1 MNKYLTMTGLGFT
14 SGLPYMLIFSTLS
27 IWLRDVGIDLT
38 IIGFFA
44 WISLTYSLKFLWS
57 PLVDRYSIPILNY
70 FGSRKSWIILM
81 QALIMIFLIF
91 LSYADPTFSIKNEP
105 LFIVAD
111 DIDSF
116 ILYQVNGELDVAY
129 LALFAILIALAGS
142 FQDIAIDAFRIELAS
157 IEEQGNLAAYYQ
169 FGYRAAI
176 LTATSFALIY
186 AENYSW
192 GSAYFLMSILML
204 LGALPL
210 FMTPEN
216 KNNVNKSISFLKSFY
231 EATKDFIKRF
241 NLFAASIL
249 LLIVATYR
257 LTDIVMGP
265 MANPFYLDLG
275 FSLTEIGSIV
285 KIVALVASIIGLFAG
300 GLLIKKVGTYK
311 SLLFGAF
318 AVMLSNTLFA
328 VVAILEPNLNLLS
341 IIVFTDS
348 FSAGV
353 VGTVNIAFLTSLVS
367 KQFTATQYALLT
379 SFMMLPGKILSGF
392 SGVLASYFQSNL
404 GTELG
409 WMIFFIFTSLLAL
422 PAIILITENKSLIK
436 R

>member
-1 MNKYLTMTGLGFT
+1 MAGLGLT

-27 IWLRDVGIDLT
+27 IWLRDAGIDLT

-57 PLVDRYSIPILNY
+57 PLVDRYSVPIFQY

-81 QALIMIFLIF
+81 QILIFIFLIC
-91 LSYADPTFSIKNEP
+91 LSRADPTR
-105 LFIVAD
+105 
-111 DIDSF
+111 DIS
-116 ILYQVNGELDVAY
+116 Y
-129 LALFAILIALAGS
+129 LATFAILIALAGS
-142 FQDIAIDAFRIELAS
+142 FQDIAIDAFRIELAN

-192 GSAYFLMSILML
+192 SSAYFLMAVLML
-204 LGALPL
+204 LGLIALL
-210 FMTPEN
+210 ITPER
-216 KNNVNKSISFLKSFY
+216 KNHEKKELSFFENFS
-231 EATKDFIKRF
+231 EPIKDFVKRF

-249 LLIVATYR
+249 LLIIATYR

-265 MANPFYLDLG
+265 MANPFYIDMG
-275 FSLTEIGSIV
+275 FSLTEIGSVV
-285 KIVALVASIIGLFAG
+285 KIVALVASIIGLFLG
-300 GLLIKKVGTYK
+300 GILIKNFGLYK

-318 AVMLSNTLFA
+318 AVMISNVFFSI
-328 VVAILEPNLNLLS
+328 VAISEPNLNLLS

-367 KQFTATQYALLT
+367 KKFTATQYALLT
-379 SFMMLPGKILSGF
+379 SFMMLPGKIFSGF
-392 SGVLASYFQSNL
+392 SGVLAYYFQSITNL
-404 GTELG
+404 EVG
-409 WMIFFIFTSLLAL
+409 WMIFFIFTSILAI
-422 PAIILITENKSLIK
+422 PAIILVSLNKNLIQ

>member
-1 MNKYLTMTGLGFT
+1 MNKNLTMAGLGFT

-27 IWLRDVGIDLT
+27 IWLRDAGIDLT

-57 PLVDRYSIPILNY
+57 PLVDRYSVPIFQY

-81 QALIMIFLIF
+81 QILIFIFLIC
-91 LSYADPTFSIKNEP
+91 LSRADPTR
-105 LFIVAD
+105 
-111 DIDSF
+111 DIS
-116 ILYQVNGELDVAY
+116 Y
-129 LALFAILIALAGS
+129 LATFAILIALAGS
-142 FQDIAIDAFRIELAS
+142 FQDIAIDAFRIELAN

-192 GSAYFLMSILML
+192 SSAYFLMAVLML
-204 LGALPL
+204 LGLIALL
-210 FMTPEN
+210 ITPERAN
-216 KNNVNKSISFLKSFY
+216 HEKKELSFFENFS
-231 EATKDFIKRF
+231 EPIKDFVKRF

-249 LLIVATYR
+249 LLIIATYR

-265 MANPFYLDLG
+265 MANPFYIDMG
-275 FSLTEIGSIV
+275 FSLTEIGSVV
-285 KIVALVASIIGLFAG
+285 KIVALVASIIGLFLG
-300 GLLIKKVGTYK
+300 GILIKSFGLYK

-318 AVMLSNTLFA
+318 AVMISNVFFSI
-328 VVAILEPNLNLLS
+328 VAISEPNLNLLS

-367 KQFTATQYALLT
+367 KKFTATQYALLT
-379 SFMMLPGKILSGF
+379 SFMMLPGKIFSGF
-392 SGVLASYFQSNL
+392 SGVLADYFQSITNL
-404 GTELG
+404 EVG
-409 WMIFFIFTSLLAL
+409 WMIFFIFTSILAI
-422 PAIILITENKSLIK
+422 PAIILVSLNKNLIQ

>member
-1 MNKYLTMTGLGFT
+1 MNKNLTMAGLGFT

-57 PLVDRYSIPILNY
+57 PLVDRYSVPIFQY

-81 QALIMIFLIF
+81 QILIFIFLIC
-91 LSYADPTFSIKNEP
+91 LSRADPTR
-105 LFIVAD
+105 
-111 DIDSF
+111 DIS
-116 ILYQVNGELDVAY
+116 Y
-129 LALFAILIALAGS
+129 LATFAILIALAGS
-142 FQDIAIDAFRIELAS
+142 FQDIAIDAFRIELAN

-192 GSAYFLMSILML
+192 SSAYFLMAVLML
-204 LGALPL
+204 LGLIALL
-210 FMTPEN
+210 ITPERAN
-216 KNNVNKSISFLKSFY
+216 HEKKELSFFENFS
-231 EATKDFIKRF
+231 EPIKDFVKRF

-249 LLIVATYR
+249 LLIIATYR

-265 MANPFYLDLG
+265 MANPFYIDMG
-275 FSLTEIGSIV
+275 FSLTEIGSVV
-285 KIVALVASIIGLFAG
+285 KIVALVASIIGLFLG
-300 GLLIKKVGTYK
+300 GILIKNFGLYK

-318 AVMLSNTLFA
+318 AVMISNVFFSI
-328 VVAILEPNLNLLS
+328 VAISEPNLNLLS

-367 KQFTATQYALLT
+367 KKFTATQYALLT
-379 SFMMLPGKILSGF
+379 SFMMLPGKIFSGF
-392 SGVLASYFQSNL
+392 SGVLAYYFQSITNL
-404 GTELG
+404 EVG
-409 WMIFFIFTSLLAL
+409 WMIFFIFTSILAL
-422 PAIILITENKSLIK
+422 PAIILVSLNKNLIQ

>member
-1 MNKYLTMTGLGFT
+1 MNKNLTMAGLGFT

-57 PLVDRYSIPILNY
+57 PLVDRYSVPIFQY

-81 QALIMIFLIF
+81 QILIFIFLIC
-91 LSYADPTFSIKNEP
+91 LSRADPTR
-105 LFIVAD
+105 
-111 DIDSF
+111 DIS
-116 ILYQVNGELDVAY
+116 Y
-129 LALFAILIALAGS
+129 LATFAILIALAGS
-142 FQDIAIDAFRIELAS
+142 FQDIAIDAFRIELAN

-192 GSAYFLMSILML
+192 SSTYFLMAVLML
-204 LGALPL
+204 LGLIALL
-210 FMTPEN
+210 ITPERAN
-216 KNNVNKSISFLKSFY
+216 HEKKELSFFENFS
-231 EATKDFIKRF
+231 EPIKDFVKRF

-249 LLIVATYR
+249 LLIIATYR

-265 MANPFYLDLG
+265 MANPFYIDMG
-275 FSLTEIGSIV
+275 FSLTEIGSVV
-285 KIVALVASIIGLFAG
+285 KIVALVASIIGLFLG
-300 GLLIKKVGTYK
+300 GILIKNFGLYK

-318 AVMLSNTLFA
+318 AVMISNVFFSI
-328 VVAILEPNLNLLS
+328 VAISEPNLNLLS

-367 KQFTATQYALLT
+367 KKFTATQYALLT
-379 SFMMLPGKILSGF
+379 SFMMLPGKIFSGF
-392 SGVLASYFQSNL
+392 SGVLADYFQSITNL
-404 GTELG
+404 EVG
-409 WMIFFIFTSLLAL
+409 WMIFFIFTSILAI
-422 PAIILITENKSLIK
+422 PAIILVSLNKNLIQ

>member
-1 MNKYLTMTGLGFT
+1 MNKNLTMAGLGFT

-57 PLVDRYSIPILNY
+57 PLVDRYSVPIFQY

-81 QALIMIFLIF
+81 QILIFIFLIC
-91 LSYADPTFSIKNEP
+91 LSRADPTR
-105 LFIVAD
+105 
-111 DIDSF
+111 DIS
-116 ILYQVNGELDVAY
+116 Y
-129 LALFAILIALAGS
+129 LATFAILIALAGS
-142 FQDIAIDAFRIELAS
+142 FQDIAIDAFRIELAN

-176 LTATSFALIY
+176 LTATSFALIF

-192 GSAYFLMSILML
+192 SSAYFLMAVLML
-204 LGALPL
+204 LGLIALL
-210 FMTPEN
+210 ITPERAN
-216 KNNVNKSISFLKSFY
+216 HEKKELSFFENFS
-231 EATKDFIKRF
+231 EPIKDFVKRF

-249 LLIVATYR
+249 LLIIATYR

-265 MANPFYLDLG
+265 MANPFYIDMG
-275 FSLTEIGSIV
+275 FSLTEIGSVV
-285 KIVALVASIIGLFAG
+285 KIVALVASIIGLFLG
-300 GLLIKKVGTYK
+300 GILIKNFGLYK

-318 AVMLSNTLFA
+318 AVMISNVFFSI
-328 VVAILEPNLNLLS
+328 VAISEPNLNLLS

-367 KQFTATQYALLT
+367 KKFTATQYALLT
-379 SFMMLPGKILSGF
+379 SFMMLPGKIFSGF
-392 SGVLASYFQSNL
+392 SGVLADYFQSITNL
-404 GTELG
+404 EVG
-409 WMIFFIFTSLLAL
+409 WMIFFIFTSILAI
-422 PAIILITENKSLIK
+422 PAIILVSLNKKLIQ

>member
-1 MNKYLTMTGLGFT
+1 MNKNLTMAGLGFT

-57 PLVDRYSIPILNY
+57 PLVDRYSVPIFQY

-81 QALIMIFLIF
+81 QILIFIFLIC
-91 LSYADPTFSIKNEP
+91 LSRADPTR
-105 LFIVAD
+105 
-111 DIDSF
+111 DIS
-116 ILYQVNGELDVAY
+116 Y
-129 LALFAILIALAGS
+129 LATFAILIALAGS
-142 FQDIAIDAFRIELAS
+142 FQDIAIDAFRIELAN

-192 GSAYFLMSILML
+192 SSAYFLMAVLML
-204 LGALPL
+204 LGLIALL
-210 FMTPEN
+210 ITPERAN
-216 KNNVNKSISFLKSFY
+216 HEKKELSFFENFL
-231 EATKDFIKRF
+231 EPIKDFVKRF

-249 LLIVATYR
+249 LLIIATYR

-265 MANPFYLDLG
+265 MANPFYIDMG
-275 FSLTEIGSIV
+275 FSLTEIGSVV
-285 KIVALVASIIGLFAG
+285 KIVALVASIIGLFLG
-300 GLLIKKVGTYK
+300 GILIKNFGLYK

-318 AVMLSNTLFA
+318 AVMISNVFFSI
-328 VVAILEPNLNLLS
+328 VAISEPNLNLLS

-367 KQFTATQYALLT
+367 KKFTATQYALLT
-379 SFMMLPGKILSGF
+379 SFMMLPGKIFSGF
-392 SGVLASYFQSNL
+392 SGVLADYFQSITNL
-404 GTELG
+404 EVG
-409 WMIFFIFTSLLAL
+409 WMIFFIFTSILAL
-422 PAIILITENKSLIK
+422 PAIILVSLNKNLIQ

>member
-1 MNKYLTMTGLGFT
+1 MNKNLTMAGLGFT

-57 PLVDRYSIPILNY
+57 PLVDRYSVPIFQY

-81 QALIMIFLIF
+81 QILIFIFLIC
-91 LSYADPTFSIKNEP
+91 LSRADPTR
-105 LFIVAD
+105 
-111 DIDSF
+111 DIS
-116 ILYQVNGELDVAY
+116 Y
-129 LALFAILIALAGS
+129 LATFAILIALAGS
-142 FQDIAIDAFRIELAS
+142 FQDIAIDAFRIELAN

-192 GSAYFLMSILML
+192 SSAYFLMAVLML
-204 LGALPL
+204 LGLIALL
-210 FMTPEN
+210 ITPERAN
-216 KNNVNKSISFLKSFY
+216 HEKKELSFFENFS
-231 EATKDFIKRF
+231 EPIKDFVKRF

-249 LLIVATYR
+249 LLIIATYR

-265 MANPFYLDLG
+265 MANPFYIDMG
-275 FSLTEIGSIV
+275 FSLTEIGSVV
-285 KIVALVASIIGLFAG
+285 KIVALVASIIGLFLG
-300 GLLIKKVGTYK
+300 GILIKNFGLYR

-318 AVMLSNTLFA
+318 AVMISNVFFSI
-328 VVAILEPNLNLLS
+328 VAISEPNLNLLS

-367 KQFTATQYALLT
+367 KKFTATQYALLT
-379 SFMMLPGKILSGF
+379 SFMMLPGKIFSGF
-392 SGVLASYFQSNL
+392 SGVLADYFQSITNL
-404 GTELG
+404 EVG
-409 WMIFFIFTSLLAL
+409 WMIFFIFTSILAI
-422 PAIILITENKSLIK
+422 PAIILVSLNKNLIQ

>member
-1 MNKYLTMTGLGFT
+1 MNKNLTMAGLGFT

-57 PLVDRYSIPILNY
+57 PLVDRYSVPIFQY

-81 QALIMIFLIF
+81 QILIFIFLIC
-91 LSYADPTFSIKNEP
+91 LSRADPTR
-105 LFIVAD
+105 
-111 DIDSF
+111 DIS
-116 ILYQVNGELDVAY
+116 Y
-129 LALFAILIALAGS
+129 LATFAILIALAGS
-142 FQDIAIDAFRIELAS
+142 FQDIAIDAFRIELAN

-169 FGYRAAI
+169 FGYRTAI

-192 GSAYFLMSILML
+192 SSAYFLMAVLML
-204 LGALPL
+204 LGLIALL
-210 FMTPEN
+210 ITPERAN
-216 KNNVNKSISFLKSFY
+216 HEKKELSFFENFS
-231 EATKDFIKRF
+231 EPIKDFVKRF

-249 LLIVATYR
+249 LLIIATYR

-265 MANPFYLDLG
+265 MANPFYIDMG
-275 FSLTEIGSIV
+275 FSLTEIGSVV
-285 KIVALVASIIGLFAG
+285 KIVALVASIIGLFLG
-300 GLLIKKVGTYK
+300 GILIKNFGLYK

-318 AVMLSNTLFA
+318 AVMISNVFFSI
-328 VVAILEPNLNLLS
+328 VAISEPNLNLLS

-367 KQFTATQYALLT
+367 KKFTATQYALLT
-379 SFMMLPGKILSGF
+379 SFMMLPGKIFSGF
-392 SGVLASYFQSNL
+392 SGVLADYFQSITNL
-404 GTELG
+404 EVG
-409 WMIFFIFTSLLAL
+409 WMIFFIFTSILAI
-422 PAIILITENKSLIK
+422 PAIILVSLNKNLIQ

>member
-1 MNKYLTMTGLGFT
+1 MNKNLTMAGLGFT

-57 PLVDRYSIPILNY
+57 PLVDRYSVPIFQY

-81 QALIMIFLIF
+81 QILIFIFLIC
-91 LSYADPTFSIKNEP
+91 LSRADPTR
-105 LFIVAD
+105 
-111 DIDSF
+111 DIS
-116 ILYQVNGELDVAY
+116 Y
-129 LALFAILIALAGS
+129 LATFAILIALAGS
-142 FQDIAIDAFRIELAS
+142 FQDIAIDAFRIELAN

-192 GSAYFLMSILML
+192 SSAYFLMAVLML
-204 LGALPL
+204 LGLIALL
-210 FMTPEN
+210 ITPERAN
-216 KNNVNKSISFLKSFY
+216 HEKKELSFFENFS
-231 EATKDFIKRF
+231 EPIKDFVKRF

-249 LLIVATYR
+249 LLIIATYR

-265 MANPFYLDLG
+265 MANPFYIDMG
-275 FSLTEIGSIV
+275 FSLTEIGSVV
-285 KIVALVASIIGLFAG
+285 KIVALVASIIGLFLG
-300 GLLIKKVGTYK
+300 GILIKNFGLYM

-318 AVMLSNTLFA
+318 AVMISNVFFSI
-328 VVAILEPNLNLLS
+328 VAISEPNLNLLS

-367 KQFTATQYALLT
+367 KKFTATQYALLT
-379 SFMMLPGKILSGF
+379 SFMMLPGKIFSGF
-392 SGVLASYFQSNL
+392 SGVLADYFQSITNL
-404 GTELG
+404 EVG
-409 WMIFFIFTSLLAL
+409 WMIFFIFTSILAI
-422 PAIILITENKSLIK
+422 PAIILVSLNKNLIQ

>member
-1 MNKYLTMTGLGFT
+1 MNKNLTMAGLGFT

-27 IWLRDVGIDLT
+27 IWLRDAGIDLT

-57 PLVDRYSIPILNY
+57 PLVDRYSVPIFQY

-81 QALIMIFLIF
+81 QILIFIFLIC
-91 LSYADPTFSIKNEP
+91 LSRADPTR
-105 LFIVAD
+105 
-111 DIDSF
+111 DIS
-116 ILYQVNGELDVAY
+116 Y
-129 LALFAILIALAGS
+129 LATFAILIALAGS
-142 FQDIAIDAFRIELAS
+142 FQDIAIDAFRIELAN

-192 GSAYFLMSILML
+192 SSAYFLMAVLML
-204 LGALPL
+204 LGLIALL
-210 FMTPEN
+210 ITPERAN
-216 KNNVNKSISFLKSFY
+216 HEKKELSFFENFL
-231 EATKDFIKRF
+231 EPIKDFVKRF

-249 LLIVATYR
+249 LLIIATYR

-265 MANPFYLDLG
+265 MANPFYIDMG
-275 FSLTEIGSIV
+275 FSLTEIGSVV
-285 KIVALVASIIGLFAG
+285 KIVALVASIIGLFLG
-300 GLLIKKVGTYK
+300 GILIKNFGLYK

-318 AVMLSNTLFA
+318 AVMISNVFFSI
-328 VVAILEPNLNLLS
+328 VAISEPNLNLLS

-367 KQFTATQYALLT
+367 KKFTATQYALLT
-379 SFMMLPGKILSGF
+379 SFMMLPGKIFSGF
-392 SGVLASYFQSNL
+392 SGVLADYFQSITNL
-404 GTELG
+404 EVG
-409 WMIFFIFTSLLAL
+409 WMIFFIFTSILAI
-422 PAIILITENKSLIK
+422 PAIILVSLNKNLIQ

>member
-1 MNKYLTMTGLGFT
+1 MNKNLTMAGLGFT

-27 IWLRDVGIDLT
+27 IWLRDAGIDLT

-57 PLVDRYSIPILNY
+57 PLVDRYSVPIFQY

-81 QALIMIFLIF
+81 QILIFIFLIC
-91 LSYADPTFSIKNEP
+91 LSRADPTR
-105 LFIVAD
+105 
-111 DIDSF
+111 DIS
-116 ILYQVNGELDVAY
+116 Y
-129 LALFAILIALAGS
+129 LATFAILIALAGS
-142 FQDIAIDAFRIELAS
+142 FQDIAIDAFRIELAN

-192 GSAYFLMSILML
+192 SSAYFLMAVLML
-204 LGALPL
+204 LGLIALL
-210 FMTPEN
+210 ITPERAN
-216 KNNVNKSISFLKSFY
+216 HEKKELSFFENFS
-231 EATKDFIKRF
+231 EPIKDFVKRF

-249 LLIVATYR
+249 LLIIATYR

-265 MANPFYLDLG
+265 MANPFYIDMG
-275 FSLTEIGSIV
+275 FSLTEIGSVV
-285 KIVALVASIIGLFAG
+285 KIVALVASIIGLFLG
-300 GLLIKKVGTYK
+300 GILIKNFGLYR

-318 AVMLSNTLFA
+318 AVMISNVFFSI
-328 VVAILEPNLNLLS
+328 VAISEPNLNLLS

-367 KQFTATQYALLT
+367 KKFTATQYALLT
-379 SFMMLPGKILSGF
+379 SFMMLPGKIFSGF
-392 SGVLASYFQSNL
+392 SGVLADYFQSITNL
-404 GTELG
+404 EVG
-409 WMIFFIFTSLLAL
+409 WMIFFIFTSILAI
-422 PAIILITENKSLIK
+422 PAIILVSLNKNLIQ

>member
-1 MNKYLTMTGLGFT
+1 MNKNLTMAGLGFT

-27 IWLRDVGIDLT
+27 IWLRDAGIDLT

-57 PLVDRYSIPILNY
+57 PLVDRYSVPIFQY

-81 QALIMIFLIF
+81 QILIFIFLIC
-91 LSYADPTFSIKNEP
+91 LSRADPTR
-105 LFIVAD
+105 
-111 DIDSF
+111 DIS
-116 ILYQVNGELDVAY
+116 Y
-129 LALFAILIALAGS
+129 LATFAILIALAGS

-192 GSAYFLMSILML
+192 SSAYFLMAVLML
-204 LGALPL
+204 LGLIALL
-210 FMTPEN
+210 ITPERAN
-216 KNNVNKSISFLKSFY
+216 HEKKELSFFENFS
-231 EATKDFIKRF
+231 EPIKDFVKRF

-249 LLIVATYR
+249 LLIIATYR

-265 MANPFYLDLG
+265 MANPFYIDMG
-275 FSLTEIGSIV
+275 FSLTEIGSVV
-285 KIVALVASIIGLFAG
+285 KIVALVASIIGLFLG
-300 GLLIKKVGTYK
+300 GILIKNFGLYK

-318 AVMLSNTLFA
+318 AVMISNVFFSI
-328 VVAILEPNLNLLS
+328 VAISEPNLNLLS

-367 KQFTATQYALLT
+367 KKFTATQYALLT
-379 SFMMLPGKILSGF
+379 SFMMLPGKIFSGF
-392 SGVLASYFQSNL
+392 SGVLAYYFQSITNL
-404 GTELG
+404 EVG
-409 WMIFFIFTSLLAL
+409 WMIFFIFTSILAI
-422 PAIILITENKSLIK
+422 PAIILVSLNKNLIQ

>member
-1 MNKYLTMTGLGFT
+1 MNKNLTMAGLGFT

-57 PLVDRYSIPILNY
+57 PLVDRYSVPIFQY

-81 QALIMIFLIF
+81 QILIFIFLIC
-91 LSYADPTFSIKNEP
+91 LSRADPTR
-105 LFIVAD
+105 
-111 DIDSF
+111 DIS
-116 ILYQVNGELDVAY
+116 Y
-129 LALFAILIALAGS
+129 LATFAILIALAGS
-142 FQDIAIDAFRIELAS
+142 FQDIAIDAFRIELAN

-186 AENYSW
+186 AENFSW
-192 GSAYFLMSILML
+192 SSAYFLMAVLML
-204 LGALPL
+204 LGLIALL
-210 FMTPEN
+210 ITPERAN
-216 KNNVNKSISFLKSFY
+216 HEKKELSFFENFS
-231 EATKDFIKRF
+231 EPIKDFVKRF

-249 LLIVATYR
+249 LLIIATYR

-265 MANPFYLDLG
+265 MANPFYIDMG
-275 FSLTEIGSIV
+275 FSLTEIGSVV
-285 KIVALVASIIGLFAG
+285 KIVALVASIIGLFLG
-300 GLLIKKVGTYK
+300 GILIKNFGLYK

-318 AVMLSNTLFA
+318 AVMISNVFFSI
-328 VVAILEPNLNLLS
+328 VAISEPNLNLLS

-367 KQFTATQYALLT
+367 KKFTATQYALLT
-379 SFMMLPGKILSGF
+379 SFMMLPGKIFSGF
-392 SGVLASYFQSNL
+392 SGVLADYFQSITNL
-404 GTELG
+404 EVG
-409 WMIFFIFTSLLAL
+409 WMIFFIFTSILAI
-422 PAIILITENKSLIK
+422 PAIILVSLNKNLIQ

>member
-1 MNKYLTMTGLGFT
+1 MNKNLTMAGLGFT

-27 IWLRDVGIDLT
+27 IWLRDAGIDLT

-57 PLVDRYSIPILNY
+57 PLVDRYSVPIFQY

-81 QALIMIFLIF
+81 QILIFIFLIC
-91 LSYADPTFSIKNEP
+91 LSRADPTR
-105 LFIVAD
+105 
-111 DIDSF
+111 DIS
-116 ILYQVNGELDVAY
+116 Y
-129 LALFAILIALAGS
+129 LATFAILIALAGS
-142 FQDIAIDAFRIELAS
+142 FQDIAIDAFRIELAN

-192 GSAYFLMSILML
+192 SSAYFLMAVLML
-204 LGALPL
+204 LGLIALL
-210 FMTPEN
+210 ITPER
-216 KNNVNKSISFLKSFY
+216 KNHEKKELSFFENFS
-231 EATKDFIKRF
+231 EPIKDFVKRF

-249 LLIVATYR
+249 LLIIATYR

-265 MANPFYLDLG
+265 MANPFYIDMG
-275 FSLTEIGSIV
+275 FSLTEIGSVV
-285 KIVALVASIIGLFAG
+285 KIVALVASIIGLFLG
-300 GLLIKKVGTYK
+300 GILIKNFGLYK

-318 AVMLSNTLFA
+318 AVMISNVFFSI
-328 VVAILEPNLNLLS
+328 VAISEPNLNLLS

-367 KQFTATQYALLT
+367 KKFTATQYALLT
-379 SFMMLPGKILSGF
+379 SFMMLPGKIFSGF
-392 SGVLASYFQSNL
+392 SGVLAYYFQSITNL
-404 GTELG
+404 EVG
-409 WMIFFIFTSLLAL
+409 WMIFFIFTSILAI
-422 PAIILITENKSLIK
+422 PAIILVSLNKNLIQ

>member
-1 MNKYLTMTGLGFT
+1 MNKNLTMAGLGFT

-57 PLVDRYSIPILNY
+57 PLVDRYSVPIFQY

-81 QALIMIFLIF
+81 QILIFIFLIC
-91 LSYADPTFSIKNEP
+91 LSRADPTR
-105 LFIVAD
+105 
-111 DIDSF
+111 DIS
-116 ILYQVNGELDVAY
+116 Y
-129 LALFAILIALAGS
+129 LATFAILIALAGS
-142 FQDIAIDAFRIELAS
+142 FQDIAIDAFRIELAN

-192 GSAYFLMSILML
+192 SSAYFLMAVLML
-204 LGALPL
+204 LGLIALL
-210 FMTPEN
+210 ITPERTN
-216 KNNVNKSISFLKSFY
+216 HEKKELSFFENFL
-231 EATKDFIKRF
+231 EPIKDFVKRF

-249 LLIVATYR
+249 LLIIATYR

-265 MANPFYLDLG
+265 MANPFYIDMG
-275 FSLTEIGSIV
+275 FSLTEIGSVV
-285 KIVALVASIIGLFAG
+285 KIVALVASIIGLFLG
-300 GLLIKKVGTYK
+300 GILIKSFGLYK

-318 AVMLSNTLFA
+318 AVMISNVFFSI
-328 VVAILEPNLNLLS
+328 VAISEPNLNLLS

-367 KQFTATQYALLT
+367 KKFTATQYALLT
-379 SFMMLPGKILSGF
+379 SFMMLPGKIFSGF
-392 SGVLASYFQSNL
+392 SGVLADYFQSITNL
-404 GTELG
+404 EVG
-409 WMIFFIFTSLLAL
+409 WMIFFIFTSILAI
-422 PAIILITENKSLIK
+422 PAIILVSLNKNLIQ